1 MIARRR
7 TALVTVVILVALG
20 RATGPRAAFA
30 RTVQAHTEAALHT
43 CVVIEELNSAAV
55 WRSDRELCRTRL
67 SPASTFKIPHALVA
81 LETGVVTVD
90 SVESW
95 NGTPYPGQ
103 PLWERD
109 HTVLSALKPSVVWFF
124 QRIAPRIGASRMHD
138 WLERFDYGN
147 RRTDGD
153 VTMYWLNGTL
163 LISPDEQ
170 VHFLRRF
177 YSERLPVSREPQQ
190 RVGENLVQP
199 VGTVQNA
206 QGVAALDGAWPA
218 DGRWSV
224 KTGRT
229 DYGRR
234 SVSWLVGRVDN
245 SDRARVFAAAA
256 WSDETPVDPLDG
268 ARLAARTLL
277 QLGYVATR

>member
-1 MIARRR
+1 
-7 TALVTVVILVALG
+7 VVILVASG
-20 RATGPRAAFA
+20 RATGPRTLLA
-30 RTVQAHTEAALHT
+30 RTIQAHTEAPLHT
-43 CVVIEELNSAAV
+43 CVVIEELNSSAI

-81 LETGVVTVD
+81 LETGVVTAD

-95 NGTPYPGQ
+95 DGTPYPGQ

-163 LISPDEQ
+163 LISPEEQ
-170 VHFLRRF
+170 IHFLRRF
-177 YSERLPVSREPQQ
+177 YSERLPVSRERQQ

-229 DYGRR
+229 AYGRR
-234 SVSWLVGRVDN
+234 SVSWLVGRVDTAG
-245 SDRARVFAAAA
+245 RARVFAAAA

-268 ARLAARTLL
+268 ARLAVRTLL
-277 QLGYVATR
+277 QLGYVAIG